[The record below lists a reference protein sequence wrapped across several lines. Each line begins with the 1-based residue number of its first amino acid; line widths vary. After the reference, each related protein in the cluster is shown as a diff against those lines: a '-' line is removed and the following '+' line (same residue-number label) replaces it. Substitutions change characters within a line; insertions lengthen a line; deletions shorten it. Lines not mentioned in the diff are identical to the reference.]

1 MRLIILFVFVIL
13 FNPSIAVSHSGN
25 TNQQGC
31 HVNSY
36 TGIYHCHN
44 PKISDSYRVNWCV
57 VVGYNQYCG
66 YSSYS
71 SCSNAGASTRQPY
84 QCVRR

>member
-1 MRLIILFVFVIL
+1 MRLTILCFLFIL
-13 FNPSIAVSHSGN
+13 FNPSIANSHSGN

-36 TGIYHCHN
+36 TGIYHCHQTKLQS
-44 PKISDSYRVNWCV
+44 PYRENWCIQ
-57 VVGYNQYCG
+57 VGYEQYCG

-71 SCSNAGASTRQPY
+71 SCYNAGQSTGQSF
-84 QCVRR
+84 QCVTR